1 MGSLGEWW
9 INIML
14 RLKGIRQIMMKIT
27 IIEKEILVPL
37 KEDKIEYL

>member
-1 MGSLGEWW
+1 
-9 INIML
+9 ML